1 MDDFSR
7 RYFNHRRRKSI
18 RKKIIEI
25 MFKNT
30 TIKIVEGTQL
40 VEVLKGIKLGLDE
53 FYDITPFKIANRIN
67 RQLSKLVICQT
78 ETDEAQKATL
88 LDILGEEVMNEK
100 VAAAEKKRE
109 ADKEEKVKGAQLSDI
124 LTADQLNT
132 YSEAMGKEVMS
143 DVVVGLLSEDF
154 SDLFE
159 ESSLPNELT
168 GLISSVID
176 FYDSRV
182 WNPVVEDVE
191 VEEA

>member
-1 MDDFSR
+1 M
-7 RYFNHRRRKSI
+7 
-18 RKKIIEI
+18 
-25 MFKNT
+25 
-30 TIKIVEGTQL
+30 
-40 VEVLKGIKLGLDE
+40 
-53 FYDITPFKIANRIN
+53 
-67 RQLSKLVICQT
+67 VICQT